1 MSENNTNQLFDTTMN
16 MITTVSKFPII
27 RVDREEFLRKQFAKS
42 PHLDQILA
50 EGPQSVY
57 SLDELRKKAQE
68 VIKANTNKTAMVSF
82 VSGLPSNPLTMAA
95 AGGVDV
101 AQYFGFALSMA
112 QQLAYLFGESSL
124 FEADLSDISEDTK
137 VRIVAYLGAMFGAA
151 GASALISNVSK
162 RMGEVTGKRL
172 VRQALTKTLWY
183 PLFKKIARIL
193 GLKVSKK
200 TVEKTVTKAIPLI
213 GGVISGGLTYVSFKP
228 LGNRLVDALIDAY
241 AYDDKDEEV
250 LINDIK
256 AATADAEV
264 IDAEF
269 TEESSAP

>member
-1 MSENNTNQLFDTTMN
+1 MSENNPNQLFDTTMN

-42 PHLDQILA
+42 SYLDQILA

-172 VRQALTKTLWY
+172 ARQALTKTLWY

-241 AYDDKDEEV
+241 AYDDKNEEA

-269 TEESSAP
+269 EETDVE